1 MCQRA
6 VAVPCSHPPRWP
18 GSVRTMPSHTRNKKN
33 KKVVASS
40 AIADSRRVIAYAN
53 QPRFGSG
60 RDMRQYHTYRLL
72 VILVR

>member
-1 MCQRA
+1 
-6 VAVPCSHPPRWP
+6 
-18 GSVRTMPSHTRNKKN
+18 MPSHTRNKKN